1 MTTVNKNICM
11 RLIEAQKE
19 FPRIVQDQEA
29 KAFGSG
35 RGYSYAN
42 ISSCLDAILPILNKH
57 GLAVVQKTTTE
68 EDRVGIETV
77 LVSEEGETLSSGV
90 FFVTTAGLQQKG
102 VQAFGSAVTYARRY
116 SFVSFLGLSYGEED
130 DDGRQASEDA
140 YSKGKTRAPAKKAAP
155 QPKQPAPQP
164 AQVSE
169 DEKYFNLV
177 EEAKRVCL
185 DGLEAYKAFYSK
197 LHADEKQYLVKT
209 KIHEQLKQEATNA

>member
-11 RLIEAQKE
+11 RLIEAQQE

-42 ISSCLDAILPILNKH
+42 ISSCLDTILPILNKH

-140 YSKGKTRAPAKKAAP
+140 YKGKARAPARTA
-155 QPKQPAPQP
+155 APQP

-169 DEKYFNLV
+169 EEKYFNLV

-209 KIHEQLKQEATNA
+209 KIHDQLKQEAANA

>member
-11 RLIEAQKE
+11 RLIDAQKE

-42 ISSCLDAILPILNKH
+42 ISSCLDTILPILNKH

-140 YSKGKTRAPAKKAAP
+140 YSKGKARAPARKA
-155 QPKQPAPQP
+155 APQP

-197 LHADEKQYLVKT
+197 LHADEKQFLVKT
-209 KIHEQLKQEATNA
+209 KIHDQLKQEAANA

>member
-42 ISSCLDAILPILNKH
+42 ISSCLDTILPILNKH

-90 FFVTTAGLQQKG
+90 FFVTTKREC
-102 VQAFGSAVTYARRY
+102 RR
-116 SFVSFLGLSYGEED
+116 SGAQSRMPADTPSFLFS
-130 DDGRQASEDA
+130 A
-140 YSKGKTRAPAKKAAP
+140 
-155 QPKQPAPQP
+155 
-164 AQVSE
+164 
-169 DEKYFNLV
+169 
-177 EEAKRVCL
+177 
-185 DGLEAYKAFYSK
+185 
-197 LHADEKQYLVKT
+197 
-209 KIHEQLKQEATNA
+209 

>member
-11 RLIEAQKE
+11 RLIDAQKE

-42 ISSCLDAILPILNKH
+42 ISSCLDTILPILNKH

-140 YSKGKTRAPAKKAAP
+140 YSKGKTRAPARKAAP
-155 QPKQPAPQP
+155 QPD
-164 AQVSE
+164 QVSE

-209 KIHEQLKQEATNA
+209 KIHDQLKQEAANA

>member
-1 MTTVNKNICM
+1 MTTGNKNICM
-11 RLIEAQKE
+11 RLIDAQKE
-19 FPRIVQDQEA
+19 LPRIVQDQEA

-42 ISSCLDAILPILNKH
+42 ISSCLDTILPILNKH

-77 LVSEEGETLSSGV
+77 LVSEDGETLSSGV

-140 YSKGKTRAPAKKAAP
+140 YKGKARAPARTAAP
-155 QPKQPAPQP
+155 QPKQPAPP
-164 AQVSE
+164 ATQVSE
-169 DEKYFNLV
+169 EEKYFNLV

-185 DGLEAYKAFYSK
+185 DGLEAYKSFYSK

-209 KIHEQLKQEATNA
+209 KIHDQLKQEAANA

>member
-11 RLIEAQKE
+11 RLIEAQQE

-42 ISSCLDAILPILNKH
+42 ISSCLDTILPILNKH

-116 SFVSFLGLSYGEED
+116 SFVSFLGLSYGE
-130 DDGRQASEDA
+130 DA
-140 YSKGKTRAPAKKAAP
+140 YSKGKTRAPARKAAP

-197 LHADEKQYLVKT
+197 LHADEKQYLVRT
-209 KIHEQLKQEATNA
+209 KIHDQLKQEATNA

>member
-35 RGYSYAN
+35 RGYNYAN
-42 ISSCLDAILPILNKH
+42 ISSCLDTILPILNKH

-130 DDGRQASEDA
+130 DDGRQASEEA
-140 YSKGKTRAPAKKAAP
+140 YSKGKTRASSKKAAP
-155 QPKQPAPQP
+155 PPRQPAPQP

-185 DGLEAYKAFYSK
+185 DGLEAYKVFYSK

-209 KIHEQLKQEATNA
+209 KIHEQLKQEAANG